1 MTDQT
6 ERMMPMTDGP
16 DRESRFLVGDRV
28 EARYTEQSKGWK
40 PATVVTLHDEGITV
54 LFDGFGDTAVVPD
67 SRHRIRSLRADCH
80 DRRGGPPYP
89 VKISETPLPLPEETR
104 RVLEQTDDPVAAAC
118 LLVGNFPGRPTGEL
132 ADQFQALTGSGFQKR
147 FKTKLNHVILMNT
160 NLFVKGEGKRSSQKT
175 WILRDHK
182 DKIREGG

>member
-132 ADQFQALTGSGFQKR
+132 ADQFQALTGSGFQVCTTLCACSTLSDFSPSFR
-147 FKTKLNHVILMNT
+147 HRRGFSGTRVWMDVPHLCI
-160 NLFVKGEGKRSSQKT
+160 
-175 WILRDHK
+175 
-182 DKIREGG
+182 